1 MATLARLFCI
11 SFHSRRNYLLFLL
24 LFFSKTSHFARVL
37 RLKIPGNFR
46 WCSSFA
52 VVYGMANND
61 TNQTTVEYET
71 SIRQGI
77 EVIQSMIDI
86 SADRLEALR
95 TQCATSA
102 ELTQQEIRTLET
114 KLVRMFSELLVKK
127 AKLSERLPKTITS
140 TGAELKQWLRVVGMS
155 AVFNSLSMQI
165 FKSRFFIYSFLLF

>member
-1 MATLARLFCI
+1 MT
-11 SFHSRRNYLLFLL
+11 
-24 LFFSKTSHFARVL
+24 
-37 RLKIPGNFR
+37 
-46 WCSSFA
+46 
-52 VVYGMANND
+52 ND

-127 AKLSERLPKTITS
+127 AKLSEQLPKTITS
-140 TGAELKQWLRVVGMS
+140 TGAELKQWLRVVGK
-155 AVFNSLSMQI
+155 AFAI
-165 FKSRFFIYSFLLF
+165 RSFLSVFS

>member
-1 MATLARLFCI
+1 MVFFQGIAILFAFCDFI
-11 SFHSRRNYLLFLL
+11 TEIF
-24 LFFSKTSHFARVL
+24 T
-37 RLKIPGNFR
+37 R
-46 WCSSFA
+46 WSSFA
-52 VVYGMANND
+52 VYGMAND

-140 TGAELKQWLRVVGMS
+140 TGAELKQWLRVVGT
-155 AVFNSLSMQI
+155 
-165 FKSRFFIYSFLLF
+165 FFF